1 VIDGAHPYVSREDT
15 SRLPEPKMPRKR
27 LIIGYNGTPQG
38 EDALELGSVFAKA
51 LDAAVT
57 VAVVV
62 HYPRRHAE
70 PGELEDAVAEYSE
83 PLFAAARERLP
94 DLDVRGQAIVGESP
108 ARGLYEL
115 AEEQGAVL
123 TVLGSPRHGSPG
135 RVILGSVGQ
144 PLLSGASS
152 AIAVAPAGYSKR
164 EQRPPRIGVAV
175 DGSAQSL
182 RALQAAAT
190 LAGKMQPPLRVLTV
204 AEPTHYWLEAAL
216 SPLSPEEYETER
228 EGVAE
233 GLLDEAMEQVPP
245 SVSAE
250 ASLLHGRPADVLAE
264 EAEGLDL
271 LVLGSRGYGPVKGVL
286 LGSVS
291 AKLMGSAPCAVLV
304 LPRGSGVDPLGA

>member
-1 VIDGAHPYVSREDT
+1 MA
-15 SRLPEPKMPRKR
+15 RKR
-27 LIIGYNGTPQG
+27 IIIGYNGSPQG
-38 EDALELGSVFAKA
+38 DDALDLGSMLAKA

-70 PGELEDAVAEYSE
+70 PGDLEDAVAEYTE
-83 PLFAAARERLP
+83 PLFATARERLP
-94 DLDVRGQAIVGESP
+94 DLDVKERAIVDESP
-108 ARGLYEL
+108 ARGLYKL
-115 AEEQGAVL
+115 IDEQEAVL

-135 RVILGSVGQ
+135 RIILGSVGQ
-144 PLLSGASS
+144 PLLSGASCS
-152 AIAVAPAGYSKR
+152 IAVAPAGYSNR
-164 EQRPPRIGVAV
+164 EQRSTRIGVAV

-182 RALQAAAT
+182 RALVAAAT

-216 SPLSPEEYETER
+216 SPLSPEEYETYR

-233 GLLDEAMEQVPP
+233 GLLDKAMEQVPSRVP
-245 SVSAE
+245 AE
-250 ASLLHGRPADVLAE
+250 ATLLHGRPAEALAE

-286 LGSVS
+286 LGSVA